1 MINMNF
7 KKIILASLIYVI
19 WAVLIGYLVPILSIW
34 AVLISATVA
43 GIYAGRKNSPPYAL
57 INGSLAGLIG
67 GIIYGIVT
75 LYTTSIAGIPLE
87 VSIASWLVPFLN
99 MFNISS
105 QYFALPALSLICL
118 LFGLIG
124 GLIGS
129 IAKLRKIFLFLVLFT
144 LFIFYAALDNV
155 AWWWG
160 RAEVRSSMSVVLTHL
175 IDLSVAFVFAVVI
188 TILAHILKIYK

>member
-1 MINMNF
+1 MGSRKYNTSRF
-7 KKIILASLIYVI
+7 FFLKASR
-19 WAVLIGYLVPILSIW
+19 
-34 AVLISATVA
+34 A
-43 GIYAGRKNSPPYAL
+43 GFF
-57 INGSLAGLIG
+57 
-67 GIIYGIVT
+67 
-75 LYTTSIAGIPLE
+75 
-87 VSIASWLVPFLN
+87 SIASWLVPFLN

-105 QYFALPALSLICL
+105 QYFALPALSLIGL

-160 RAEVRSSMSVVLTHL
+160 RAEVRSSMSVVLTHW